1 LLKRLLSDAGYE
13 PEAVLAGWKE
23 RGWLDV
29 GKGRGFDKSV
39 RVDEDNPCL
48 IVIRRAAIDA
58 IES

>member
-1 LLKRLLSDAGYE
+1 VLKQLLGDFRFE

-39 RVDEDNPCL
+39 RVDDGNPCL
-48 IVIRRAAIDA
+48 IVIRREAIDA
-58 IES
+58 IEN

>member
-1 LLKRLLSDAGYE
+1 MLKQLFRDFRFE
-13 PEAVLAGWKE
+13 PEAVLTGWKE